1 MFHSSSSPIFMTR
14 TVSSCGVKYSR
25 QKTKNSTKQDTIY
38 NPPAL
43 NISLL
48 ADVQLNELPK
58 ATGVVVVHGL
68 RVAKSFHDGAEKKS
82 GEQQC

>member
-1 MFHSSSSPIFMTR
+1 MTR
-14 TVSSCGVKYSR
+14 TVSTCGVSYCR
-25 QKTKNSTKQDTIY
+25 QKKNSTKQDTIY

-68 RVAKSFHDGAEKKS
+68 RVAESFHDGAEKKS
-82 GEQQC
+82 GQQPC